1 MTDITTIWKYKE
13 YNRQNVYDLVE
24 ALEIPMP
31 IATVLSSRGINTPK
45 KYKKFTDLDIKKLHN
60 SFSLPDINPVVE
72 RLSKAIDNQ
81 EKIFVWGD
89 YDVDGIT
96 STAIIVTALKK
107 MGANLDYKVPHRME
121 DGYDI
126 KVDSV
131 NQALAAGAKLLM
143 SVDCGIL
150 AFETADYAKASG
162 LDLII
167 TDHHHPSDD
176 GRIPDCIG
184 VVNPNRDD
192 PKYPGE
198 HFKEYATEDFKR
210 YPFDYLAGCGIA
222 FKVMLALAKF
232 RNLNLIEYLNDTI
245 EFAALGTVA
254 DVAPMLDENRVIV
267 KYGCSVLNN
276 SSKPGIRELMV
287 LAGVQDVNVTSIG
300 FQIGPRINAIGRL
313 ADSNTA
319 LHLLLSEDDFTA
331 KMLAKK
337 LDNTNKTRQTQQE
350 ENIQQAISLVE
361 STYDLE
367 KDHIIVIGDKGWHPG
382 LIGLI
387 AGKIAEMF
395 NKPTLVCSYKE
406 DGYAKGSCRSVAN
419 FNILEALKSPEAIK
433 LFKKKND
440 GSPVMGG
447 HAFAAG
453 FELPISNMEA
463 MREVLN
469 KYTSDKVGEPAKEK
483 IIEIDSKILFDDI
496 NLITYAHMMK
506 MAPFGSMNITPV
518 FSCKNVSVFE
528 SKLISNGKHL
538 KLKISNGEKNW
549 IPCNA
554 WRKGHLHSLLNQG
567 TKIDI
572 AFNIEIDTWMNK
584 NALSLNI
591 IDIVVTQ

>member
-1 MTDITTIWKYKE
+1 MTDITTIWKQKDYD
-13 YNRQNVYDLVE
+13 RQNAYDLVE
-24 ALEIPMP
+24 ALEIPLP

-45 KYKKFTDLDIKKLHN
+45 KYNKFVNLDIKKLHN
-60 SFSLPDINPVVE
+60 PSSLPDIDPVIK

-131 NQALAAGAKLLM
+131 NQAVSREAKLLV

-150 AFETADYAKASG
+150 AFETAEYAKKCG
-162 LDLII
+162 IDLII

-176 GRIPDCIG
+176 GRIPECIG

-198 HFKEYATEDFKR
+198 HFKEYATEGFKR

-232 RNLNLIEYLNDTI
+232 RGLDTMEYVNDLI

-267 KYGCSVLNN
+267 HYGCSVLNN

-287 LAGVQDVNVTSIG
+287 LAGVKDVSVTSIG

-337 LDNTNKTRQTQQE
+337 LDNANKTRQTQQE
-350 ENIQQAISLVE
+350 ENFQQAISLVE
-361 STYDLE
+361 ANYDLE
-367 KDHIIVIGDKGWHPG
+367 KDHIIVIGDKNWHPG

-387 AGKIAEMF
+387 AGKIAEMY

-406 DGYAKGSCRSVAN
+406 DGYAKGSCRSVAE
-419 FNILEALKSPEAIK
+419 FNILEALKSPDAIK

-453 FELPISNMEA
+453 FELPISNMTAMKEA
-463 MREVLN
+463 LN
-469 KYTSDKVGEPAKEK
+469 QYASDKIGEPVKEK
-483 IIEIDSKILFDDI
+483 IIEIDSKILFNDI
-496 NLITYAHMMK
+496 NLVTYTYLMK
-506 MAPFGSMNITPV
+506 LAPFGSMNSTPI
-518 FSCKNVSVFE
+518 FICKNVSIFE
-528 SKLISNGKHL
+528 SKTISNGKHL
-538 KLKISNGEKNW
+538 KLKISNGEKSW
-549 IPCNA
+549 LPCNA
-554 WRKGHLHSLLNQG
+554 WRKGHLQESLKPG

-572 AFNIEIDTWMNK
+572 AFNIEIDTWLNK

-591 IDIVVTQ
+591 IDITII

>member
-1 MTDITTIWKYKE
+1 MPDLTTVWKYKQ
-13 YNRQNVYDLVE
+13 YDRQNAYDLVE
-24 ALEIPMP
+24 SLEIPLP
-31 IATVLSSRGINTPK
+31 IATVLSARGINTPK
-45 KYKKFTDLDIKKLHN
+45 KYSKFTKLDLKNIHN
-60 SFSLPDINPVVE
+60 PFTLPDIEPVVK

-81 EKIFVWGD
+81 DKIFVWGD

-131 NQALAAGAKLLM
+131 NQALAAGAQLLM

-150 AFETADYAKASG
+150 AFETAEYAKSAG

-176 GRIPDCIG
+176 GRIPECIG

-198 HFKEYATEDFKR
+198 HFKEYVTEDFKR

-232 RNLNLIEYLNDTI
+232 RDLDTMEFVNDLI

-254 DVAPMLDENRVIV
+254 DVAPMLDENKIIV
-267 KYGCSVLNN
+267 NYGCSVLNN
-276 SSKPGIRELMV
+276 SRKPGIRELLI
-287 LAGVQDVNVTSIG
+287 LAGVKEVTPTSIG

-319 LHLLLSEDDFTA
+319 LSLMLAEDDFTA
-331 KMLAKK
+331 KMLAQK
-337 LDNTNKTRQTQQE
+337 LDSANRTRQQQQE
-350 ENIQQAISLVE
+350 EATEQAIALVE
-361 STYDLE
+361 KSYDLE
-367 KDHIIVIGDKGWHPG
+367 KDHIIVIGDKKWHPG

-387 AGKIAEMF
+387 AGKIAEMY
-395 NKPTLVCSYKE
+395 NKPTLVCAYKE
-406 DGYAKGSCRSVAN
+406 DGYAKGSCRSVAE
-419 FNILEALKSPEAIK
+419 FNILEALKSPEAID
-433 LFKKKND
+433 LFKKKKD

-453 FELPISNMEA
+453 FELPIDNMEA
-463 MREVLN
+463 MRQALN
-469 KYTSDKVGEPAKEK
+469 KYASDKIGEPVKEK
-483 IIEIDSKILFDDI
+483 IIDVDSKILFNDI
-496 NLITYAHMMK
+496 NLITYNHLMK
-506 MAPFGSMNITPV
+506 LAPFGSMNSVPV
-518 FSCKNVSVFE
+518 FACKNLEVVE
-528 SKLISNGKHL
+528 AKAISNGKHL
-538 KLKISNGEKNW
+538 KLKLSNGEKTW
-549 IPCNA
+549 IGCNA
-554 WRKGHLHSLLNQG
+554 WRKGHLFKDLSAG
-567 TKIDI
+567 KKVD
-572 AFNIEIDTWMNK
+572 AVFNIEIDTWMNR
-584 NALSLNI
+584 NSLSLNI
-591 IDIVVTQ
+591 IDITINS